1 MIESKRKPSEV
12 LDRLFL
18 GGLFDANRKEILQ
31 SLGIKY
37 ILIVGTNLQANF
49 PNVYIISKQDF
60 IYQSIE
66 IDDEPHVNI
75 DKYFEFSF
83 KLIFLL

>member
-49 PNVYIISKQDF
+49 PNVYIISK
-60 IYQSIE
+60 
-66 IDDEPHVNI
+66 
-75 DKYFEFSF
+75 
-83 KLIFLL
+83 